1 MNQEL
6 IYLASASPRRR
17 ELLGQIGVAHRTHPV
32 SVDESRLPGEDPVDF
47 TRRLALD
54 KATTAWRELQG
65 ASGSLVIGADTV
77 VVIDDEVLGKPA
89 DSASAADMLARLS
102 GRSHDVL
109 TAVAGVMEG
118 ERQICVST
126 STVRF
131 RTLAPAEIGAYVAT
145 GEPLDKAG
153 GYAIQGLAAVFIERL
168 DGSFS
173 GVMGLPL
180 FETAV
185 LMRGFGHDVLAA
197 TRGGNP

>member
-1 MNQEL
+1 
-6 IYLASASPRRR
+6 
-17 ELLGQIGVAHRTHPV
+17 
-32 SVDESRLPGEDPVDF
+32 
-47 TRRLALD
+47 
-54 KATTAWRELQG
+54 
-65 ASGSLVIGADTV
+65 
-77 VVIDDEVLGKPA
+77 
-89 DSASAADMLARLS
+89 MLTRLS

-118 ERQICVST
+118 ERQICLST

-131 RTLAPAEIGAYVAT
+131 RTVAPAEISAYVTT

-180 FETAV
+180 FETAA
-185 LMRGFGHDVLAA
+185 LMRSFGHDVLAA
-197 TRGGNP
+197 TRGANP